1 MSSADALP
9 RRRAD
14 AGFTLLEVM
23 LAFAIVAIAMSFLA
37 LSQQQSFN
45 SGAKALDLR
54 DIRGMADTV
63 FRRIVYEHWKWND
76 GDTGTAD
83 QWYAEFAD
91 IKGSQRD
98 KWKVYRLVLH
108 KRKGVVAGTDPSGR
122 LDSLFSDEDFYD
134 RDRYGEPRSRRT
146 TTDTSSGTGTGTGVG
161 GSVAEGGTGASAGEP
176 AYLIALDVFLEGN
189 EEPETTLRSIVPV
202 PESEREEETT
212 R

>member
-1 MSSADALP
+1 MSSADP
-9 RRRAD
+9 RPARRPEG
-14 AGFTLLEVM
+14 GFTLLEVM

-45 SGAKALDLR
+45 AGAKALDLR

-91 IKGSQRD
+91 LRGAQRD

-122 LDSLFSDEDFYD
+122 LDSLFSDTDFYD
-134 RDRYGEPRSRRT
+134 RDRYGQPRSS
-146 TTDTSSGTGTGTGVG
+146 TSSSSSTSPANGTGGTTGTAD
-161 GSVAEGGTGASAGEP
+161 GSANNVAGEP

-189 EEPETTLRSIVPV
+189 EEPEMTLRSILPV
-202 PESEREEETT
+202 PDSEREEETSK
-212 R
+212 

>member
-1 MSSADALP
+1 
-9 RRRAD
+9 
-14 AGFTLLEVM
+14 M
-23 LAFAIVAIAMSFLA
+23 LAFALLAITMSFLTVA
-37 LSQQQSFN
+37 NEQSFR
-45 SGAKALDLR
+45 SGVKALDLR
-54 DIRGMADTV
+54 EIRGMADTV

-91 IKGSQRD
+91 IRGSQRD
-98 KWKVYRLVLH
+98 RWKVYRLVLR

-122 LDSLFSDEDFYD
+122 LDNLFEEGDFYD

-146 TTDTSSGTGTGTGVG
+146 EPDTTSGTT
-161 GSVAEGGTGASAGEP
+161 GGTEGAAGTSAAGEP
-176 AYLIALDVFLEGN
+176 AYLVELSVYLEGS

-202 PESEREEETT
+202 PESEREEEAA